1 MSEVLAMMNDVDA
14 LGATSEEEMEEMGE
28 SVETGVE
35 TGVEE
40 EVEEVESEKGEEELE
55 EDEEAEPEEIS
66 EEREQE
72 EEVCEDEH
80 ESDKEEAVPKESSK
94 KETVVE
100 KEPPSAASS
109 KSKEKYDLEYAING
123 KTYSL
128 VITQNKPNQGACITI
143 KKVSGKTQNYVE
155 RTKDDVVQPVV
166 FKKKKYDV
174 YAPRNTTL
182 KTLTTNTALVASLF
196 LLSRIDACSLWS
208 PDSPEHHPAAR
219 GRQERQQPEHKDLA
233 ADGQDGGGGVLAR
246 LPGGQQGEHSPLALG
261 GQQEGNRTNQVH
273 SILLL

>member
-1 MSEVLAMMNDVDA
+1 MMKDVDA
-14 LGATSEEEMEEMGE
+14 LGVMDEEEMEEVGE
-28 SVETGVE
+28 SVENGVEGGVE

-40 EVEEVESEKGEEELE
+40 ESKEVESGKGEEELE
-55 EDEEAEPEEIS
+55 EASEQEEEVS

-72 EEVCEDEH
+72 EEACEDEH
-80 ESDKEEAVPKESSK
+80 ENDKEDTAAKEPSK

-100 KEPPSAASS
+100 KESPSTASS
-109 KSKEKYDLEYAING
+109 KGKEKYELEYAING

-128 VITQNKPNQGACITI
+128 VITQNKPKEGACITI

-166 FKKKKYDV
+166 FKKKKYEV

-182 KTLTTNTALVASLF
+182 KTLTTNTALVGAIFF
-196 LLSRIDACSLWS
+196 LSQIDACALWS

-219 GRQERQQPEHKDLA
+219 GREKR
-233 ADGQDGGGGVLAR
+233 
-246 LPGGQQGEHSPLALG
+246 
-261 GQQEGNRTNQVH
+261 
-273 SILLL
+273 

>member
-1 MSEVLAMMNDVDA
+1 MKRRWRRWERVLRLA
-14 LGATSEEEMEEMGE
+14 LRLALRRRWRKWRVRRVRRSWKRTRRLNQRRFRKRE
-28 SVETGVE
+28 S
-35 TGVEE
+35 
-40 EVEEVESEKGEEELE
+40 K
-55 EDEEAEPEEIS
+55 
-66 EEREQE
+66 RRKY
-72 EEVCEDEH
+72 

-208 PDSPEHHPAAR
+208 PDS
-219 GRQERQQPEHKDLA
+219 
-233 ADGQDGGGGVLAR
+233 
-246 LPGGQQGEHSPLALG
+246 
-261 GQQEGNRTNQVH
+261 
-273 SILLL
+273 

>member
-1 MSEVLAMMNDVDA
+1 MFPFRFSVVDDDASEVLAMMKDVDA
-14 LGATSEEEMEEMGE
+14 LGVMDEEEMEEVGE
-28 SVETGVE
+28 SVENGVEGGVE

-40 EVEEVESEKGEEELE
+40 ESKEVESGKGEEELE
-55 EDEEAEPEEIS
+55 EASEQEEEVS

-80 ESDKEEAVPKESSK
+80 ESDKEDTAAKESSK

-100 KEPPSAASS
+100 KESPSTASS
-109 KSKEKYDLEYAING
+109 KGKEKYELEYAING

-128 VITQNKPNQGACITI
+128 VITQNKPKEGACITI

-166 FKKKKYDV
+166 FKKKKYEV

-182 KTLTTNTALVASLF
+182 KTLTTNTALVAFLF
-196 LLSRIDACSLWS
+196 FLSQIDACALWS
-208 PDSPEHHPAAR
+208 PDSPEQHPAAR
-219 GRQERQQPEHKDLA
+219 GRQER
-233 ADGQDGGGGVLAR
+233 
-246 LPGGQQGEHSPLALG
+246 
-261 GQQEGNRTNQVH
+261 
-273 SILLL
+273 